1 MKKTLTEYFE
11 SLPARGGNAERLRQ
25 ERILQSIDE
34 RVKFIRK
41 RETAELKRL
50 ESRPSLSPEETRS
63 LHYLQMRSRVSGYKC
78 HNSS

>member
-1 MKKTLTEYFE
+1 MKKTLTEHLE

-34 RVKFIRK
+34 RVKSIRK

-50 ESRPSLSPEETRS
+50 ESLPSLSPEETRS
-63 LHYLQMRSRVSGYKC
+63 LHYLQMRYSKMG
-78 HNSS
+78 